1 MTRRLTIACVAAV
14 GLTLVGGASAAA
26 WQVKEAAPN
35 DPAGA
40 SLRREAFPWY
50 DAAKNAYRPLPP
62 EEAKSNEP
70 CCDWMPADF
79 ASTIGRFLVYVLI
92 GVVLAFLIVTLLR
105 SFDFMKGRSTKS
117 MDPPSPVE
125 APRVEALPMRARPV
139 DDLLTEAERLYAAGD
154 LAEAV
159 VYLYAHQ
166 LMSLDK
172 AGAVRLKPGK
182 TNRDYLRETQ
192 RSAAAVAPI
201 LKTTIRL
208 FEDSFFGGLPVER
221 TAFEG
226 VWSRR
231 QSFAAAVARAVAET
245 AP

>member
-1 MTRRLTIACVAAV
+1 MTRRLTAACRVAV
-14 GLTLVGGASAAA
+14 GLTLFAGSSAAA
-26 WQVKEAAPN
+26 WQPN

-40 SLRREAFPWY
+40 SLRRAGFPWY
-50 DAAKNAYRPLPP
+50 DAAKDAYRPVRPR
-62 EEAKSNEP
+62 EAEPNETNLSQS
-70 CCDWMPADF
+70 
-79 ASTIGRFLVYVLI
+79 ASAIGSFVGRLLVYTLV

-105 SFDFMKGRSTKS
+105 SFDFMKGRGPKAVEG
-117 MDPPSPVE
+117 PSPVE

-154 LAEAV
+154 LGEAV
-159 VYLYAHQ
+159 IYLYAHQ
-166 LMSLDK
+166 LVSLDR
-172 AGAVRLKPGK
+172 AGALRLKPGK